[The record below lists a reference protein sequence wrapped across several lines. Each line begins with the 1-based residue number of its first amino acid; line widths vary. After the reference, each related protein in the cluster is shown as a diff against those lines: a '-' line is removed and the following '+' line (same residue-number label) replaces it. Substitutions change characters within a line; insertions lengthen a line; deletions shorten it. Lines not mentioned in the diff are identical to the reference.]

1 MKNTFGNALTV
12 TIFGESHGAA
22 VGAVL
27 DGITPGTLI
36 DEEYIKA
43 MMDKRRAYGKISTAR
58 QEADEVEILS
68 GVFEGR
74 ATGTPLTLL
83 IRNADTHSSDYS
95 AMKSIARPS
104 HADYTANCR
113 YGGFQDY
120 RGGGHFSGR
129 ITAALVAA
137 GAIVMQELEEKGI
150 YIGTHIASCHGVN
163 DRSFEGLCPAGQES
177 LGMSNGAESFKEPL
191 MRDIEYLRNEKFPV
205 LDAAAAEAMR
215 TEIEKAA
222 GEGDSV
228 GGILETAIAGLPA
241 GLGEPWFDTLEGM
254 LAHIAFSVPA
264 VKGIEFGAGFRFAEM
279 KGSEANDAFRYENG
293 EVVTLTNNNGGI
305 NGGIS
310 NGMPVVFRT
319 AVKPTP
325 SIFKTQQTIDF
336 AEKENT
342 ELSLKGRHDPAVIHR
357 AAVVMDAAAALAVAD
372 MMAMRAQS
380 AGCGTQ
386 RL

>member
-27 DGITPGTLI
+27 DGLTPGMLI

-83 IRNADTHSSDYS
+83 IRNADTHSSDYL

-137 GAIVMQELEEKGI
+137 GAIVMHELEEKCI

-163 DRSFEGLCPAGQES
+163 DRGFEGLFPAGQES
-177 LGMSNGAESFKEPL
+177 SAGSL
-191 MRDIEYLRNEKFPV
+191 MRDIEFLRAENFPV
-205 LDAAAAEAMR
+205 LDAAAAAAMR
-215 TEIEKAA
+215 AEIEKAA
-222 GEGDSV
+222 DEGDSV

-336 AEKENT
+336 AEKKNT

-357 AAVVMDAAAALAVAD
+357 AAVVMDAAAALAAAD
-372 MMAMRAQS
+372 MLAMRAQS
-380 AGCGTQ
+380 AASAGCG
-386 RL
+386 LKKL

>member
-27 DGITPGTLI
+27 DGLMPGTLI

-137 GAIVMQELEEKGI
+137 GAIVMHELEEKGI
-150 YIGTHIASCHGVN
+150 YIGTHIASCHGVK

-177 LGMSNGAESFKEPL
+177 SAGLL
-191 MRDIEYLRNEKFPV
+191 MRDIEFLKAEKFPV
-205 LDAAAAEAMR
+205 LDAAAAAAMR
-215 TEIEKAA
+215 AEIEKAA

-336 AEKENT
+336 AKKKNT

-357 AAVVMDAAAALAVAD
+357 AAVVMDAAAALAAAD
-372 MMAMRAQS
+372 MLAMRAQS
-380 AGCGTQ
+380 VSGAGCGLK

>member
-27 DGITPGTLI
+27 DGLTPGTLI

-137 GAIVMQELEEKGI
+137 GAIVMHELEEKGI

-177 LGMSNGAESFKEPL
+177 SAGSL
-191 MRDIEYLRNEKFPV
+191 MRDIEFLKAEKFPV
-205 LDAAAAEAMR
+205 LDAAAAAAMR
-215 TEIEKAA
+215 AEIEKAA

-336 AEKENT
+336 AERKNT

-357 AAVVMDAAAALAVAD
+357 AAVVMDAAAALAAAD
-372 MMAMRAQS
+372 MLAMRAQS
-380 AGCGTQ
+380 VSGAGCGLK

>member
-22 VGAVL
+22 VGAVI
-27 DGITPGTLI
+27 DGISPGI
-36 DEEYIKA
+36 KVDEDYINAK
-43 MMDKRRAYGKISTAR
+43 MDKRKAYGKISTAR

-74 ATGTPLTLL
+74 TTGTPLTLL
-83 IRNADTHSSDYS
+83 IRNADTHSGDYS
-95 AMKSIARPS
+95 EMKSIARPS

-137 GAIVMQELEEKGI
+137 AAIVMHELEEKGI
-150 YIGTHIASCHGVN
+150 YIGTHIAACHGIH
-163 DRSFEGLCPAGQES
+163 DRAFEGLCYMSKES
-177 LGMSNGAESFKEPL
+177 SKDLL
-191 MRDIEYLRNEKFPV
+191 MRDIDFLRNEKFPV
-205 LDAAAAEAMR
+205 LDAAAAAAMR
-215 TEIEKAA
+215 TEIEKAGA
-222 GEGDSV
+222 EGDSV

-264 VKGIEFGAGFRFAEM
+264 VKGIEFGAGFGFAEM
-279 KGSEANDAFRYENG
+279 KGSDANDAFRYADG
-293 EVVTLTNNNGGI
+293 EVITLSNNNGGI

-319 AVKPTP
+319 AIKPTP
-325 SIFKTQQTIDF
+325 SIYKTQQTIDF
-336 AEKENT
+336 VNKKNI
-342 ELSLKGRHDPAVIHR
+342 ELSIKGRHDPAVIHR

-372 MMAMRAQS
+372 MLAMRAQS
-380 AGCGTQ
+380 VGCGFSG
-386 RL
+386 L

>member
-27 DGITPGTLI
+27 DGLTPGTLI

-137 GAIVMQELEEKGI
+137 GAIVMHELEEKGI

-163 DRSFEGLCPAGQES
+163 DRGFEGLCPAGQES
-177 LGMSNGAESFKEPL
+177 SAGSLL
-191 MRDIEYLRNEKFPV
+191 RDIEFLRAEKFPV
-205 LDAAAAEAMR
+205 LDAAAAAAMR
-215 TEIEKAA
+215 AEIEKAA
-222 GEGDSV
+222 DEGDSV

-336 AEKENT
+336 AAKKNT

-357 AAVVMDAAAALAVAD
+357 AAVVMDAAAALAAAD
-372 MMAMRAQS
+372 MLAMRAQS
-380 AGCGTQ
+380 AASADCGLQ
-386 RL
+386 KL

>member
-1 MKNTFGNALTV
+1 MRNTFGNVLTI
-12 TIFGESHGAA
+12 TLFGESHGAA

-27 DGITPGTLI
+27 DGLAPGTVI

-43 MMDKRRAYGKISTAR
+43 RMDKRRAYGRISTAR
-58 QEADEVEILS
+58 QETDEVEILS

-83 IRNADTHSSDYS
+83 IRNADTHSGDYS
-95 AMKSIARPS
+95 ELKNVARPS
-104 HADYTANCR
+104 HADYTANCK

-137 GAIVMQELEEKGI
+137 GAILLHELEEKGI
-150 YIGTHIASCHGVN
+150 YIGTHIASCHGIN
-163 DRSFEGLCPAGQES
+163 DRSFEGSKDS
-177 LGMSNGAESFKEPL
+177 LLS
-191 MRDIEYLRNEKFPV
+191 DIEYLRNEKFPV
-205 LDAAAAEAMR
+205 LDKAAAEAMR

-228 GGILETAIAGLPA
+228 GGVLETAIAGLPA

-264 VKGIEFGAGFRFAEM
+264 VKGIEFGAGFGFAEM
-279 KGSEANDAFRYENG
+279 RGSEANDAFRYENG

-310 NGMPVVFRT
+310 NGMPVLFRT

-336 AEKENT
+336 AEKKNT

-357 AAVVMDAAAALAVAD
+357 AAAVMDAAAALAVAD
-372 MMAMRAQS
+372 MLAMRQM
-380 AGCGTQ
+380 
-386 RL
+386 